1 MDQDIIL
8 KTSFRG
14 FNKKAVMDYIEE
26 LQKENLALKAR
37 VAELEE
43 MILQDEVEVKEVP
56 SENTVAEPAADT
68 VVIDAEPTAAETASV
83 TAEAVALPGA
93 DSPKNTDDFDKM
105 EAQLDEQF
113 QKLVDEYAG
122 EEKSAEDS
130 EETESGKEEAEKAEP
145 EKTKKGFR
153 IRVRVKD

>member
-1 MDQDIIL
+1 MDKDIIL

-14 FNKKAVMDYIEE
+14 FNKKAVMDYIED

-43 MILQDEVEVKEVP
+43 MILQDEVEVKDP
-56 SENTVAEPAADT
+56 SSEKSTEEP
-68 VVIDAEPTAAETASV
+68 VVIDAEPTEEDTASAPV
-83 TAEAVALPGA
+83 EAPALPDA
-93 DSPKNTDDFDKM
+93 DSPKDTDDFDKM

-122 EEKSAEDS
+122 EEKTAE
-130 EETESGKEEAEKAEP
+130 ES

>member
-1 MDQDIIL
+1 MDKDIIL

-26 LQKENLALKAR
+26 LQKENLALKTR

-43 MILQDEVEVKEVP
+43 MILQDEVEVKDP
-56 SENTVAEPAADT
+56 SSEETSAET
-68 VVIDAEPTAAETASV
+68 VVIDAEPAEEDTASTTV
-83 TAEAVALPGA
+83 EAPALPGA
-93 DSPKNTDDFDKM
+93 DSPKDTDDFDKM

-122 EEKSAEDS
+122 EEKTAE
-130 EETESGKEEAEKAEP
+130 ES

>member
-1 MDQDIIL
+1 MDKDIIL

-43 MILQDEVEVKEVP
+43 MILQDEVEVKE
-56 SENTVAEPAADT
+56 STEEP
-68 VVIDAEPTAAETASV
+68 VVIDAEQEEVDTASS
-83 TAEAVALPGA
+83 TAEKPAALPDA
-93 DSPKNTDDFDKM
+93 DSLKDTDDFDKM

-122 EEKSAEDS
+122 EEKPA
-130 EETESGKEEAEKAEP
+130 EAEKAEP
-145 EKTKKGFR
+145 EKEKKGFR

>member
-14 FNKKAVMDYIEE
+14 FNKKAVMDYIED

-43 MILQDEVEVKEVP
+43 MILQDEVEVKDP
-56 SENTVAEPAADT
+56 SSEKSSEET
-68 VVIDAEPTAAETASV
+68 VVIDAEPAEEEEVSTAAEKP
-83 TAEAVALPGA
+83 AVLPGA

-130 EETESGKEEAEKAEP
+130 EETESGEEEAEKAEP
-145 EKTKKGFR
+145 GKTKKGFR

>member
-1 MDQDIIL
+1 MDKDIIL

-14 FNKKAVMDYIEE
+14 FNKKAVMDYIED

-56 SENTVAEPAADT
+56 SEHTAAEPAADT
-68 VVIDAEPTAAETASV
+68 VVIDAEPAAETTSV
-83 TAEAVALPGA
+83 TADTVALFGT
-93 DSPKNTDDFDKM
+93 DSPKDTDDFDKM

-122 EEKSAEDS
+122 EENSAEDS
-130 EETESGKEEAEKAEP
+130 EKEEAEKTEP
-145 EKTKKGFR
+145 EKGKKGFR

>member
-1 MDQDIIL
+1 MNQDIIL

-14 FNKKAVMDYIEE
+14 FNKKAVMDYIED

-43 MILQDEVEVKEVP
+43 MILQDEVEVKE
-56 SENTVAEPAADT
+56 TTADT
-68 VVIDAEPTAAETASV
+68 VVIDAEP
-83 TAEAVALPGA
+83 AEADTISSTAKEPAALPDA
-93 DSPKNTDDFDKM
+93 DSPKDTDDFDKM

-122 EEKSAEDS
+122 EEKPAEDS
-130 EETESGKEEAEKAEP
+130 EETESQKVEAEKAEP
-145 EKTKKGFR
+145 EKAKKGFR

>member
-1 MDQDIIL
+1 MDKDIIL

-14 FNKKAVMDYIEE
+14 FNKKAVMDYIED

-43 MILQDEVEVKEVP
+43 MILQDEVEVKDDIKDIS
-56 SENTVAEPAADT
+56 SESTAEP
-68 VVIDAEPTAAETASV
+68 VVDAEPEEEKTSASEAPAALLST
-83 TAEAVALPGA
+83 
-93 DSPKNTDDFDKM
+93 DSPKDTDDFDQM

-113 QKLVDEYAG
+113 QKLVNEYAG
-122 EEKSAEDS
+122 EEKSAE
-130 EETESGKEEAEKAEP
+130 ETEKSEP
-145 EKTKKGFR
+145 EKEKKGFR

>member
-1 MDQDIIL
+1 MDKDIIL

-43 MILQDEVEVKEVP
+43 MILQDEVEVKE
-56 SENTVAEPAADT
+56 SAEEP
-68 VVIDAEPTAAETASV
+68 VVIDAEQEEVDTPSSTVEEPA
-83 TAEAVALPGA
+83 ALPDA
-93 DSPKNTDDFDKM
+93 DSLKDTDDFDKM

-122 EEKSAEDS
+122 EEKPAE
-130 EETESGKEEAEKAEP
+130 
-145 EKTKKGFR
+145 KKGFR

>member
-1 MDQDIIL
+1 MDKDIIL

-43 MILQDEVEVKEVP
+43 MILQDEVEVKDP
-56 SENTVAEPAADT
+56 SSEETSAET
-68 VVIDAEPTAAETASV
+68 VVIDAEPAEEDAASTTV
-83 TAEAVALPGA
+83 EAPALPGA
-93 DSPKNTDDFDKM
+93 DSPKDTDDFDKM

-122 EEKSAEDS
+122 EEKTAE
-130 EETESGKEEAEKAEP
+130 ES

>member
-1 MDQDIIL
+1 MDKDIIL

-56 SENTVAEPAADT
+56 SENTVVKPVADT
-68 VVIDAEPTAAETASV
+68 VVIDAEPAAAETASV
-83 TAEAVALPGA
+83 MEAAVALPGT
-93 DSPKNTDDFDKM
+93 DSPKDTDDFDKM

-122 EEKSAEDS
+122 EETSAEDS
-130 EETESGKEEAEKAEP
+130 EETDSEKEEAEKTEP
-145 EKTKKGFR
+145 KKEKKGLR